1 MQSIPLHPE
10 DGKATGID
18 LGIECFAAVS
28 NGERVENPKHYRAAE
43 SELKRAQRTVAR
55 RKNKRSNRRRKAIN
69 ILARKHLHI
78 KRQRADF
85 HHKTALD
92 VIRRYDHITIEDLN
106 VCGMVRNHHLAKSIS
121 DAGWNQF
128 ARILTSKAANAGRE
142 VILVNPAYT
151 SQDCSQCGSRV
162 RKSLAL
168 REHRCINCGFV
179 AHRDHNAAIN
189 IQKRGARASGM
200 GYEARVNREES
211 PTIAGHPV

>member
-1 MQSIPLHPE
+1 
-10 DGKATGID
+10 
-18 LGIECFAAVS
+18 
-28 NGERVENPKHYRAAE
+28 
-43 SELKRAQRTVAR
+43 
-55 RKNKRSNRRRKAIN
+55 
-69 ILARKHLHI
+69 
-78 KRQRADF
+78 
-85 HHKTALD
+85 
-92 VIRRYDHITIEDLN
+92 
-106 VCGMVRNHHLAKSIS
+106 MVRNHHLAKSIS

-162 RKSLAL
+162 RKSLAI

-189 IQKRGARASGM
+189 IQSVGKSAGPCFGDGLRSPCEPR
-200 GYEARVNREES
+200 RI

>member
-1 MQSIPLHPE
+1 
-10 DGKATGID
+10 
-18 LGIECFAAVS
+18 
-28 NGERVENPKHYRAAE
+28 
-43 SELKRAQRTVAR
+43 
-55 RKNKRSNRRRKAIN
+55 
-69 ILARKHLHI
+69 
-78 KRQRADF
+78 
-85 HHKTALD
+85 
-92 VIRRYDHITIEDLN
+92 
-106 VCGMVRNHHLAKSIS
+106 MVRNHHLAKSIS

-142 VILVNPAYT
+142 VILVTQPIRRKTAP
-151 SQDCSQCGSRV
+151 QCGSRV
-162 RKSLAL
+162 RKSLAV

>member
-1 MQSIPLHPE
+1 M
-10 DGKATGID
+10 
-18 LGIECFAAVS
+18 
-28 NGERVENPKHYRAAE
+28 
-43 SELKRAQRTVAR
+43 
-55 RKNKRSNRRRKAIN
+55 
-69 ILARKHLHI
+69 
-78 KRQRADF
+78 
-85 HHKTALD
+85 
-92 VIRRYDHITIEDLN
+92 IRRYDHITIEDLN

-162 RKSLAL
+162 RKSLAV

-189 IQKRGARASGM
+189 IQKRGARASGD
-200 GYEARVNREES
+200 GA
-211 PTIAGHPV
+211 TKPV